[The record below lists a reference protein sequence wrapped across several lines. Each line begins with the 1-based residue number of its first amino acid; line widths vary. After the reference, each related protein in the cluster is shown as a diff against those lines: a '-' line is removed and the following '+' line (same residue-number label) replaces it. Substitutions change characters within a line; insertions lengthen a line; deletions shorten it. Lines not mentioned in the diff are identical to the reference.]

1 MEPLE
6 QFLRSGKILQS
17 FPGADSAAI
26 QAYEQTWNT
35 RLSDSYKAFLARS
48 NGLRFGFDFDEAHRA
63 GVSPALADMNTFFG
77 IGNGSPHLDL
87 ALLTPKMRFHNPA
100 FLPFAPVLG
109 LGGDFCTYVEISQGK
124 HLGRIMYTDGE
135 MTSIYEDLDIRGQDV
150 DALIDGFI
158 DDGWFMPVAASF
170 DDLIRMYAKMA

>member
-1 MEPLE
+1 MDPLE
-6 QFLRSGKILQS
+6 KFLRSGKILQA

-35 RLSDSYKAFLARS
+35 RFSDSYKAFLARS

-124 HLGRIMYTDGE
+124 HLGHIMYTDGE
-135 MTSIYEDLDIRGQDV
+135 MASVYEDLDIRGQDV
-150 DALIDGFI
+150 DTLVDGFI
-158 DDGWFMPVAASF
+158 DDGWFMPIAASF
-170 DDLIRMYAKMA
+170 DDLIRLYAKMA

>member
-1 MEPLE
+1 
-6 QFLRSGKILQS
+6 
-17 FPGADSAAI
+17 
-26 QAYEQTWNT
+26 
-35 RLSDSYKAFLARS
+35 
-48 NGLRFGFDFDEAHRA
+48 
-63 GVSPALADMNTFFG
+63 
-77 IGNGSPHLDL
+77 
-87 ALLTPKMRFHNPA
+87 MRFHNPA